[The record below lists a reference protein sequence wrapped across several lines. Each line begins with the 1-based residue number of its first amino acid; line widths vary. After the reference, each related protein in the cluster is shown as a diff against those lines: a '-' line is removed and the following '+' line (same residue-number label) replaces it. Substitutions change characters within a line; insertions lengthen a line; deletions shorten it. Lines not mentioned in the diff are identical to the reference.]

1 MNVSATLT
9 LEQLIDTAIT
19 MRLRSVWTVLPGRLT
34 GVSASGMVNV
44 QPIPND
50 VQDGQQVALPEVTV
64 RACLPAQTAGIVYPL
79 SVGDVGLLL
88 FSARPIGALV
98 QSGTQAVDL
107 QDTRTHS
114 LSDGFFL
121 PVGAF
126 TEPPAGLPIARDGDT
141 VSIGTDWLTWFQTV
155 GTAIGTPP
163 PSQSLPPVLSIG
175 TVSGSSNVE
184 AT

>member
-1 MNVSATLT
+1 MSATLT
-9 LEQLIDTAIT
+9 LEQVIDAALTT
-19 MRLRSVWTVLPGRLT
+19 RLRSTWTTLPGRLT

-44 QPIPND
+44 QPLPND
-50 VQDGQQVALPEVTV
+50 VQDGQQVRLPEVTV
-64 RACLPAQTAGIVYPL
+64 RACFPAQTAGIIYPL
-79 SVGDVGLLL
+79 SFGDVGLLV
-88 FSARPIGALV
+88 FSSRPIGALV

-121 PVGAF
+121 PFGALS
-126 TEPPAGLPIARDGDT
+126 PPPSGLPLVRDGDAVT
-141 VSIGTDWLTWFQTV
+141 VDTDWMSWFAAV

-163 PSQSLPPVLSIG
+163 PNTPFG